1 MASDRGS
8 PTNSQGSGEERKKK
22 TSRDK
27 SQARTESAGQKP
39 KLLAE
44 KKKETPKVDKRKTRD
59 KAKQL
64 SENKNSLRR
73 MKKREE
79 VKNLVHRLPSEVKSS
94 RSSGTGGLYDSILGN
109 GDYGGTQDIVVERG
123 KHCFSHD
130 VAFAKH
136 DGRKLCVCGG
146 VLCETGMAD
155 VCSVAAQEPDV
166 FDVVHGLQPTGR
178 RPGLTNKQGIAK
190 SSE

>member
-1 MASDRGS
+1 MGKTSLFGRRTSKVVSDSGS

-22 TSRDK
+22 SSRDK
-27 SQARTESAGQKP
+27 SQARTESVGQKP

-123 KHCFSHD
+123 
-130 VAFAKH
+130 
-136 DGRKLCVCGG
+136 
-146 VLCETGMAD
+146 
-155 VCSVAAQEPDV
+155 
-166 FDVVHGLQPTGR
+166 
-178 RPGLTNKQGIAK
+178 
-190 SSE
+190 

>member
-1 MASDRGS
+1 MGKTSLFGRRASKVPSDRGS

-27 SQARTESAGQKP
+27 SQARTEAAGQKP
-39 KLLAE
+39 KLLAEKE

-109 GDYGGTQDIVVERG
+109 GDYGGVQDIERG
-123 KHCFSHD
+123 
-130 VAFAKH
+130 
-136 DGRKLCVCGG
+136 
-146 VLCETGMAD
+146 
-155 VCSVAAQEPDV
+155 
-166 FDVVHGLQPTGR
+166 
-178 RPGLTNKQGIAK
+178 
-190 SSE
+190 

>member
-1 MASDRGS
+1 MGKTSLFGRRASKVPSDMGS

-27 SQARTESAGQKP
+27 TQATRTEAGQKP

-44 KKKETPKVDKRKTRD
+44 KKKETPKVDTRKTRD

-94 RSSGTGGLYDSILGN
+94 RSSGTGGLYDSILSN
-109 GDYGGTQDIVVERG
+109 EDYGRTQGVVRG
-123 KHCFSHD
+123 
-130 VAFAKH
+130 
-136 DGRKLCVCGG
+136 
-146 VLCETGMAD
+146 
-155 VCSVAAQEPDV
+155 
-166 FDVVHGLQPTGR
+166 
-178 RPGLTNKQGIAK
+178 
-190 SSE
+190 

>member
-1 MASDRGS
+1 MGKTSLFGRRASKVPSDMGS

-27 SQARTESAGQKP
+27 TPATRTEAAAGQKP
-39 KLLAE
+39 KILAE
-44 KKKETPKVDKRKTRD
+44 KKKEAPKVDTRKTRD

-94 RSSGTGGLYDSILGN
+94 RSSGTGGLYDSILSN
-109 GDYGGTQDIVVERG
+109 EDYGGTKGVERG
-123 KHCFSHD
+123 KICFRRGD
-130 VAFAKH
+130 AFVKH
-136 DGRKLCVCGG
+136 AGRKLCVWGCP
-146 VLCETGMAD
+146 V
-155 VCSVAAQEPDV
+155 
-166 FDVVHGLQPTGR
+166 
-178 RPGLTNKQGIAK
+178 
-190 SSE
+190 

>member
-1 MASDRGS
+1 MGKTSLFGRRASKVPSDRGS
-8 PTNSQGSGEERKKK
+8 PTNSRGSGEERKKK

-27 SQARTESAGQKP
+27 SQARTEAAGQKP
-39 KLLAE
+39 KLLAEKE

-109 GDYGGTQDIVVERG
+109 GDYGGVQDIERG
-123 KHCFSHD
+123 
-130 VAFAKH
+130 
-136 DGRKLCVCGG
+136 
-146 VLCETGMAD
+146 
-155 VCSVAAQEPDV
+155 
-166 FDVVHGLQPTGR
+166 
-178 RPGLTNKQGIAK
+178 
-190 SSE
+190 

>member
-1 MASDRGS
+1 MGKTSLFGRRTSKVVSDRGS

-22 TSRDK
+22 SSRDK
-27 SQARTESAGQKP
+27 SQARTESVGQKP
-39 KLLAE
+39 KLVAE

-123 KHCFSHD
+123 
-130 VAFAKH
+130 
-136 DGRKLCVCGG
+136 
-146 VLCETGMAD
+146 
-155 VCSVAAQEPDV
+155 
-166 FDVVHGLQPTGR
+166 
-178 RPGLTNKQGIAK
+178 
-190 SSE
+190 

>member
-1 MASDRGS
+1 MGKTSLFGRRASKVPSDRGS

-27 SQARTESAGQKP
+27 SQARTEAAGQKP

-94 RSSGTGGLYDSILGN
+94 RSSGTGGLYHSILGN
-109 GDYGGTQDIVVERG
+109 GDYGGTQDNAVGRG
-123 KHCFSHD
+123 
-130 VAFAKH
+130 
-136 DGRKLCVCGG
+136 
-146 VLCETGMAD
+146 
-155 VCSVAAQEPDV
+155 
-166 FDVVHGLQPTGR
+166 
-178 RPGLTNKQGIAK
+178 
-190 SSE
+190 

>member
-1 MASDRGS
+1 MGKTSLFGRRATKVASDRGS
-8 PTNSQGSGEERKKK
+8 PTNSHGSGEERKKK

-123 KHCFSHD
+123 
-130 VAFAKH
+130 
-136 DGRKLCVCGG
+136 
-146 VLCETGMAD
+146 
-155 VCSVAAQEPDV
+155 
-166 FDVVHGLQPTGR
+166 
-178 RPGLTNKQGIAK
+178 
-190 SSE
+190 

>member
-1 MASDRGS
+1 MGKTSLFGRRASKVPSDRGS
-8 PTNSQGSGEERKKK
+8 PTNSQGSGEDRKKK

-27 SQARTESAGQKP
+27 SQARTEAAGQKP
-39 KLLAE
+39 KLAE

-94 RSSGTGGLYDSILGN
+94 RSSGTAGIYDSILGN

-123 KHCFSHD
+123 
-130 VAFAKH
+130 
-136 DGRKLCVCGG
+136 
-146 VLCETGMAD
+146 
-155 VCSVAAQEPDV
+155 
-166 FDVVHGLQPTGR
+166 
-178 RPGLTNKQGIAK
+178 
-190 SSE
+190 

>member
-1 MASDRGS
+1 MGKTSLFGRRASKVPSDRGS

-27 SQARTESAGQKP
+27 SQARTEAPGQKP

-94 RSSGTGGLYDSILGN
+94 RSSATGGLYHSILGN
-109 GDYGGTQDIVVERG
+109 GDYGGTQDNAVERG
-123 KHCFSHD
+123 
-130 VAFAKH
+130 
-136 DGRKLCVCGG
+136 
-146 VLCETGMAD
+146 
-155 VCSVAAQEPDV
+155 
-166 FDVVHGLQPTGR
+166 
-178 RPGLTNKQGIAK
+178 
-190 SSE
+190 

>member
-1 MASDRGS
+1 MGKTSLFGRRTSKVVSDRGS

-22 TSRDK
+22 SSRDK
-27 SQARTESAGQKP
+27 SQARTESVGQKP

-123 KHCFSHD
+123 
-130 VAFAKH
+130 
-136 DGRKLCVCGG
+136 
-146 VLCETGMAD
+146 
-155 VCSVAAQEPDV
+155 
-166 FDVVHGLQPTGR
+166 
-178 RPGLTNKQGIAK
+178 
-190 SSE
+190 